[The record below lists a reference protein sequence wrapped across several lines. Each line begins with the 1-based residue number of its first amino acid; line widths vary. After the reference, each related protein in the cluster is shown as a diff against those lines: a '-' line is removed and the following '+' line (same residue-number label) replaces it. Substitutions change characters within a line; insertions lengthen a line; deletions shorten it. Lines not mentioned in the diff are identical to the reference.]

1 MTIRAEIL
9 NLCDTYEEACSRK
22 PTVLVLDEQTLRQ
35 LGEEMNTRLVVNA
48 PNSFRIED
56 FQLEILVNTLAMNRD
71 CRVLG

>member
-9 NLCDTYEEACSRK
+9 DLCDAYEEVCSRK

-35 LGEEMNTRLVVNA
+35 LGEEMNTRLVVNT

-56 FQLEILVNTLAMNRD
+56 FKLEILVNTLALKRD